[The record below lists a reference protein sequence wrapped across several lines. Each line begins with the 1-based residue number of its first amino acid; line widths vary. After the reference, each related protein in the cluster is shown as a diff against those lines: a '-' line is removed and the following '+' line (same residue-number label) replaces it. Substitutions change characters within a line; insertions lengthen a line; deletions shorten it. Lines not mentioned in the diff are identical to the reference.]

1 MEYTLAP
8 RLSHIF
14 RQHPSLEPHHGVSR
28 QGLATTDDSRFLRFR
43 WEVIPDM
50 GWVPLAKGGLFSR
63 FYADIE
69 TVIDWMENGRRL
81 KALIIAREGSETKRI
96 YSQDWYFKEGLTY
109 LHRSMRGFCI
119 RYMPPGCIFST
130 IGKAVI
136 PATNSDPFYLLGVL
150 ASEFGEAV
158 LRLFSAFSTF
168 QAGMVGSI
176 PIPTWSNRNS
186 EVYKKIR
193 ELAKSIHDMKATWD
207 EGNETS
213 TRFRSP
219 WLLRDDLADAN
230 TSLVERLDRIA
241 DYEVAEEARIRKLYA
256 ELNDEVYKLYD
267 IPGHTRAIIEETLGD
282 RPPEVLWPQMEG
294 MNVEQKRMEHVLR
307 LLSYVVKRVLDAD
320 EDGIVPFASVAGEV
334 SVADRVHHELQT
346 LFPKHDVG
354 QIEVQIANELKK
366 IVKGYRRTNSIAEW
380 LEKVFFAYHVDLYK
394 NRPVIW
400 HLASSQ
406 GTAPFAFGALV
417 HYHRFD
423 RNRMAK
429 LRSHYL
435 RDAIET
441 FRREAALADKVGN
454 AEARIEWQARLE
466 EALDFDR
473 RLQWVQE
480 GHHEGAEGGAR
491 DYRILTPWKS
501 PKDRPKGWDPDLDD
515 GVQMNIEPLY
525 KAGVLR
531 IDA

>member
-1 MEYTLAP
+1 
-8 RLSHIF
+8 
-14 RQHPSLEPHHGVSR
+14 
-28 QGLATTDDSRFLRFR
+28 
-43 WEVIPDM
+43 
-50 GWVPLAKGGLFSR
+50 
-63 FYADIE
+63 
-69 TVIDWMENGRRL
+69 
-81 KALIIAREGSETKRI
+81 
-96 YSQDWYFKEGLTY
+96 
-109 LHRSMRGFCI
+109 
-119 RYMPPGCIFST
+119 
-130 IGKAVI
+130 
-136 PATNSDPFYLLGVL
+136 
-150 ASEFGEAV
+150 
-158 LRLFSAFSTF
+158 
-168 QAGMVGSI
+168 
-176 PIPTWSNRNS
+176 
-186 EVYKKIR
+186 
-193 ELAKSIHDMKATWD
+193 MKATWD